1 MPHRAAKDTE
11 PLFPESD
18 ALKPL
23 AERMRPRTLDEIVG
37 QGRLLGPGT
46 PLRRELEA
54 GRVHSMILW
63 GPPGCG
69 KTTLALL
76 VAKYADAH
84 FQAISAVL
92 SGLAEVRKAL
102 AEAEALYG
110 QGRRSVLFVD
120 EVHRFNKAQQDA
132 FLPHIEKGV
141 IVFVGATTENPS
153 FELNSAL
160 LSRCRVHVMDA
171 VGADDIVIALKRAL
185 SDAERGLGKLS
196 LQVDDATLAL
206 MARAAD
212 SDVRRALTFLEITA
226 ELAQDGRID
235 DATLQQVLADRTR
248 RFDKGGEQFYDQIS
262 ALHKSVRSSNPDA
275 ALYWLVRMLDG
286 GCEPLYLARRM
297 TRMAIEDVGLADP
310 RAWQLALQAWD
321 TYERLGS
328 PEGELALAE
337 VALYL
342 AMAPKS
348 NAAHAAYGAA
358 RANVRETGTLE
369 VPMHLR
375 NAPTKLMKGLGYG
388 KGYQYDPDVE
398 GGVALDQQCLPDAL
412 AGTEFY
418 APTANGIEAKIRE
431 SWNACDQRGP
441 RHASRGLRLHAAR
454 HAGSTS
460 RARGSIMSVVWYFDF
475 ISPFAWLQ
483 WPKIRSLAAERE
495 VELRPILF
503 AGLLDHHGQKGPA
516 EIPGKREFTYRHV
529 LWRARRAGR
538 TLRFPPAHPFNPL
551 AALRLCVAAGSNVTA
566 TDAIFEWIWSQ
577 GRAGDSAHAL
587 APVAERLGIADVEA
601 AVADPVAKAR
611 LRENFDAAIADGVF
625 GVPTLALD
633 GRLFWGDDAHDFA
646 LACLHDPALWDE
658 PEMRRVTTLPIGV
671 ARTT

>member
-1 MPHRAAKDTE
+1 MARRKTAVSESTE
-11 PLFPESD
+11 LFAESD

-37 QGRLLGPGT
+37 QARLLGPGT
-46 PLRRELEA
+46 ALRRALEA
-54 GRVHSMILW
+54 HRVHSMILW

-84 FQAISAVL
+84 FRAISAVL
-92 SGLAEVRKAL
+92 SGLADVRAAL
-102 AEAEALYG
+102 SEAEVQFA

-132 FLPHIEKGV
+132 FLPHIERG
-141 IVFVGATTENPS
+141 IIIFVGATTENPS

-171 VGADDIVIALKRAL
+171 VGADDIVVALKRAL
-185 SDAERGLGKLS
+185 SDEERGLGALH
-196 LQVDDATLAL
+196 LEVDDDALAL

-212 SDVRRALTFLEITA
+212 GDVRRGLTFLEIA
-226 ELAQDGRID
+226 SELAHGGRID
-235 DATLQQVLADRTR
+235 QGTLQQVLADRTR

-262 ALHKSVRSSNPDA
+262 ALHKSVRSSDPDA

-297 TRMAIEDVGLADP
+297 VRMAVEDIGLADP
-310 RAWQLALQAWD
+310 RAWQLALHAWD

-328 PEGELALAE
+328 PEGDLALAE
-337 VALYL
+337 AALYL

-348 NAAHAAYGAA
+348 NAAYVAYGAA

-418 APTANGIEAKIRE
+418 APTANGMEAKIRE
-431 SWNACDQRGP
+431 
-441 RHASRGLRLHAAR
+441 
-454 HAGSTS
+454 
-460 RARGSIMSVVWYFDF
+460 
-475 ISPFAWLQ
+475 
-483 WPKIRSLAAERE
+483 K
-495 VELRPILF
+495 
-503 AGLLDHHGQKGPA
+503 LD
-516 EIPGKREFTYRHV
+516 
-529 LWRARRAGR
+529 
-538 TLRFPPAHPFNPL
+538 
-551 AALRLCVAAGSNVTA
+551 ALR
-566 TDAIFEWIWSQ
+566 
-577 GRAGDSAHAL
+577 
-587 APVAERLGIADVEA
+587 EA
-601 AVADPVAKAR
+601 RAKA
-611 LRENFDAAIADGVF
+611 GK
-625 GVPTLALD
+625 P
-633 GRLFWGDDAHDFA
+633 
-646 LACLHDPALWDE
+646 
-658 PEMRRVTTLPIGV
+658 
-671 ARTT
+671 